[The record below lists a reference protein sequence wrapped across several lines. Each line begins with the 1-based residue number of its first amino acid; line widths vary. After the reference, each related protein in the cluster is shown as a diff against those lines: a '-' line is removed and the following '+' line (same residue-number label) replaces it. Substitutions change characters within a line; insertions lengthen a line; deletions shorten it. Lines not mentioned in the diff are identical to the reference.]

1 MLQLA
6 LDHIKGS
13 IKQFESFK
21 IVSQLVGVAVAR
33 VSDARDSRASEA
45 GSYTGSITTKLNY
58 CSDCGGLTSCR
69 SGCKFCPFVY
79 STGRMCGILACL
91 YAADDGPEMRSRVL
105 ALSRRQR
112 HRGPDW

>member
-1 MLQLA
+1 MRQLS
-6 LDHIKGS
+6 LSYISGLINK
-13 IKQFESFK
+13 FESYLF
-21 IVSQLVGVAVAR
+21 VSQLVGVAVAR
-33 VSDARDSRASEA
+33 VSDARDSRAAEA
-45 GSYTGSITTKLNY
+45 GSFTGSVITKLNY
-58 CSDCGGLTSCR
+58 SSDCGGLSLCR
-69 SGCKFCPFVY
+69 SCKFFPFVH